1 MIKTPENLTSF
12 TFEQRLLGRAMR
24 EDGFHHLNDRAVT
37 VGMFDSAIH
46 RDIYFAL
53 EGMAKDQIGIDP
65 FTMQEWLD
73 SHGLTNDGLNLSY
86 LLELYQ
92 IPGADYDAEIVRK
105 KWEQRMAWLTLA
117 NAIEGAA
124 RGDLDVSSL
133 IAKLVSME
141 RPAGSNEHDSQQI
154 AKAAVDEVERIVMG
168 VVTGVKYGIT
178 ALDDVTGG
186 AHNTD
191 LVVIA
196 ARAAMGKTAFLVN
209 VMTNAVLAGTS
220 VGFISSEMPA
230 GQIGIR
236 IGALVGQMNASEARR
251 KGWSDS
257 DFGKFNDGLS
267 RTLMGNDLLIVNDSA
282 HITIGEVERCARRWK
297 RQRGIKALYLDYI
310 QRIRGSDQKQ
320 PRHEQVTEV
329 VQRLKTLA
337 RDLEIPVIALA
348 QMNRD
353 NDKLA
358 DKRPQLGGIANSS
371 EIEKEADQIMTLY
384 RDEVYNPETTDR
396 GVAEID
402 FKKNRHGGNGVI
414 RLAWTGAMMR
424 FADFGKNEADYETTC

>member
-1 MIKTPENLTSF
+1 MIKTPENLASF

-37 VGMFDSAIH
+37 AEMFDSAVH
-46 RDIYFAL
+46 RDVYLAL
-53 EGMAKDQIGIDP
+53 EGMAKDRIGVDP
-65 FTMQEWLD
+65 FTMHEWLD
-73 SHGLTNDGLNLSY
+73 SRGMTSDGLNLPY

-92 IPGADYDAEIVRK
+92 VQGAEYDSEIVRK
-105 KWEQRMAWLTLA
+105 KWEQRMAWLMLA
-117 NAIEGAA
+117 NAMEGAA
-124 RGDLDVSSL
+124 KGDLDVSSL
-133 IAKLVSME
+133 IAKLVGME
-141 RPAGSNEHDSQQI
+141 RPADRNEHDSQQI
-154 AKAAVDEVERIVMG
+154 AKAAIDEVERIVTG
-168 VVTGVKYGIT
+168 VATGVKYGIT
-178 ALDDVTGG
+178 ALDEATGG

-191 LVVIA
+191 LVVVA

-209 VMTNAVLAGTS
+209 VMSNAVLAGSS
-220 VGFISSEMPA
+220 VGFVSAEMPA

-236 IGALVGQMNASEARR
+236 IGALVGRMNASEARR
-251 KGWSDS
+251 RGWDDS
-257 DFGKFNDGLS
+257 DFAKFNSGIS
-267 RTLMGNDLLIVNDSA
+267 RTLMGDDLLIVNDSA
-282 HITIGEVERCARRWK
+282 HISIGEVERCARRWK

-310 QRIRGSDQKQ
+310 QRIRGSDPKQ

-353 NDKLA
+353 NDKMT

-402 FKKNRHGGNGVI
+402 FKKNRHGGTGVI

-424 FADFGKNEADYETTC
+424 FADIGPNEEDYYA

>member
-1 MIKTPENLTSF
+1 MLKTPENLTSF

-24 EDGFHHLNDRAVT
+24 QDGFHHLNDRAIT
-37 VGMFDSAIH
+37 GDMFDSAVH
-46 RDIYFAL
+46 RQIYTAL
-53 EGMAKDQIGIDP
+53 EGMAKDQIDVDP
-65 FTMQEWLD
+65 FTMNEWLTARD
-73 SHGLTNDGLNLSY
+73 FTSDGLNLSY

-92 IPGADYDAEIVRK
+92 ITGAEPDAEVVRK
-105 KWEQRMAWLTLA
+105 KWEQRTAWLTLA
-117 NAIEGAA
+117 GAMERA
-124 RGDLDVSSL
+124 AKGDLDVSSL
-133 IAKLVSME
+133 IAKLVGME
-141 RPAGSNEHDSQQI
+141 RPSGRNEHDSQQI
-154 AKAAVDEVERIVMG
+154 ANAAIDEVERIING
-168 VVTGVKYGIT
+168 VVTGVKYGIK

-196 ARAAMGKTAFLVN
+196 ARAAMGKTAFMVN
-209 VMTNAVLAGTS
+209 VMTNAVLSGTS
-220 VGFISSEMPA
+220 VGFISAEMPA

-236 IGALVGQMNASEARR
+236 IGSLVGNMNASEARR
-251 KGWSDS
+251 NGWDDV
-257 DFGKFNDGLS
+257 DFGKFSNGIGRAL
-267 RTLMGNDLLIVNDSA
+267 GGEDLLIVNDSA
-282 HITIGEVERCARRWK
+282 HIAIGDVERCARRWK

-310 QRIRGSDQKQ
+310 QRIRGSDPKQ

-384 RDEVYNPETTDR
+384 RDEVYNPDTTDR
-396 GVAEID
+396 GIAEID

-424 FADFGKNEADYETTC
+424 FADLIRNEEDYYA